1 MKGRKK
7 WLIALMA
14 AAVAAIEVAGPAPL
28 AGLTQVA
35 LEALLGGR
43 PVVEG

>member
-14 AAVAAIEVAGPAPL
+14 AAVAVIEVAGPSPL
-28 AGLTQVA
+28 AGLTQVV

-43 PVVEG
+43 PVVEE